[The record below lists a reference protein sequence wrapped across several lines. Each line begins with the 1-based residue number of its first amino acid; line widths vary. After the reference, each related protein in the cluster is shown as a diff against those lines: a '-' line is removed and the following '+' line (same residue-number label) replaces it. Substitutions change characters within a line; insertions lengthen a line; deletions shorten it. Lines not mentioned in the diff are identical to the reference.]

1 MREILFRGKRE
12 DSGEWMYGDL
22 IKNLIYD
29 GREKEIRIGDIYFE
43 RNGDIHGTAVREV
56 IPETVGQFTGLCDKN
71 GNKIFEGDIIH
82 IKCGYGFSAFVGK
95 GIVFFDEKR
104 LQFRVKS
111 VKPSSFDSE
120 KGNVYDECDF
130 TVIDSYEVIGNI
142 YENPELLGDM
152 K

>member
-1 MREILFRGKRE
+1 MREILFRGKRK
-12 DSGEWMYGDL
+12 DNGEWVYGDL

-43 RNGDIHGTAVREV
+43 HNGDIHGTAVCKV

-71 GNKIFEGDIIH
+71 DNKIFEGDIIH
-82 IKCGYGFSAFVGK
+82 IKCGYGFSAVVGN
-95 GIVFFDEKR
+95 GIGFFDEKR

-120 KGNVYDECDF
+120 KGNVYDYCDF
-130 TVIDSYEVIGNI
+130 TFIDIYEVIGNI
-142 YENPELLGDM
+142 YDNP
-152 K
+152 

>member
-1 MREILFRGKRE
+1 MKQILFRGKRI
-12 DSGEWMYGDL
+12 DNNEWVYGF
-22 IKNLIYD
+22 
-29 GREKEIRIGDIYFE
+29 YFE
-43 RNGDIHGTAVREV
+43 RLTDSIKHCYIKYETWDEGFVTYEV
-56 IPETVGQFTGLCDKN
+56 IPETVNQFTDLCDKN
-71 GNKIFEGDIIH
+71 GKKIFEGDIIH
-82 IKCGYGFSAFVGK
+82 IKCGYSFSAFVGK

-104 LQFRVKS
+104 LQFKVKS

>member
-1 MREILFRGKRE
+1 MNREILFRGKRVGNGNWIE
-12 DSGEWMYGDL
+12 GYFVLLAINEGLKYALSTGTEE
-22 IKNLIYD
+22 
-29 GREKEIRIGDIYFE
+29 GRFILF
-43 RNGDIHGTAVREV
+43 EV
-56 IPETVGQFTGLCDKN
+56 IPATVGQFPGLCDKN

-82 IKCGYGFSAFVGK
+82 IKCGYGLSAFVGN

-142 YENPELLGDM
+142 YDNPELLEDM